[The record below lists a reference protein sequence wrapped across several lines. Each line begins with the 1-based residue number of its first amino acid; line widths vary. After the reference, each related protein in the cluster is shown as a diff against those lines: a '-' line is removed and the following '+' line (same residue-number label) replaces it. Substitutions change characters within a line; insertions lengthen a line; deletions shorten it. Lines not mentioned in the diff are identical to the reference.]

1 MMVQLTPSQ
10 QKLVDEILASSR
22 YEDESA
28 VVTAA
33 LEALRERRR
42 DREEALAEIREKIDH
57 GYEQTERG
65 ELLDGP
71 AVMAEM
77 QERLQR
83 WRVANEAE

>member
-1 MMVQLTPSQ
+1 MTVQLTPSQ
-10 QKLVDEILASSR
+10 QKLVDEILASSG

-33 LEALRERRR
+33 LEALRAKRR
-42 DREEALAEIREKIDH
+42 DREAALAELREKIDH

-71 AVMAEM
+71 TVMAEM
-77 QERLQR
+77 QERIR
-83 WRVANEAE
+83 E

>member
-1 MMVQLTPSQ
+1 MTVRLTPSQ
-10 QKLVDEILASSR
+10 QKLVDEILASSA

-33 LEALRERRR
+33 LEALRAQRR
-42 DREEALAEIREKIDH
+42 DREAALAEIREKIDH

-71 AVMAEM
+71 AVMVEM
-77 QERLQR
+77 QVRLQR